1 MALVIQSSNTAT
13 LSGVSSITITKPT
26 GLAVGDLLLFIGGNY
41 DAAANN
47 RSHTTPSGWT
57 VIQKQA
63 SGDYRPV
70 AYYIVATATEVAASN
85 FTFAMS
91 GATTALSGYLARIT
105 GQTTGTP
112 VVVSEMD
119 VGAVEAVGTI
129 TYTTNI
135 TPDSGESLV
144 FNSFAA
150 ASTSMVANPAT
161 ISTYVSVPALSW
173 TEVAD
178 LGIKN
183 GSSDGHVFS
192 VAHASA
198 TPSTTITSRSAT
210 VSESLAQG
218 HSGICLV
225 VKGIFDTT
233 GTNAL
238 HSVSPTHFAQ
248 AGVAGTTG
256 TNVLLEPIPDIFSQ
270 SGRGETPAVWTPEV
284 KTATTWTPELK

>member
-13 LSGVSSITITKPT
+13 SSDVSSITITKPT

-41 DAAANN
+41 DAASVN
-47 RSHTTPSGWT
+47 RSHTTPSGWS

-70 AYYIVATATEVAASN
+70 AYYIVATSTEVAASN

-91 GATTALSGYLARIT
+91 GVTTALSGYLARIT
-105 GQTTGTP
+105 GQTPTSP
-112 VVVSEMD
+112 VGVSEMD
-119 VGAVEAVGTI
+119 IGAAVAVTTI

-135 TPDSGESLV
+135 TPVSRESLV

-150 ASTSMVANPAT
+150 ASTSMVGSPAT
-161 ISTYVSVPALSW
+161 VSTYVSTPTLTW

-183 GSSDGHVFS
+183 GSSDGHAFG
-192 VAHASA
+192 VAYAAA

-210 VSESLAQG
+210 VSESLALG
-218 HSGICLV
+218 NSGICLV
-225 VKGIFDTT
+225 VKGIFSTT

-238 HSVSPTHFAQ
+238 HSVSPTQFSQ

-256 TNVLLEPIPDIFSQ
+256 TNTLHAVSPTMFAQ
-270 SGRGETPAVWTPEV
+270 SGKGQRGTPWTNSDKPSTNWNNLP
-284 KTATTWTPELK
+284 K